1 MGFRRMIIKSE
12 GLALLFHTDIHQRDV
27 SVRKREKSEMAVR
40 MVVFQ
45 IILLL
50 GSMNAFVKAV
60 GLVNGQDGTRIQT

>member
-1 MGFRRMIIKSE
+1 MGFPRIIIKSE
-12 GLALLFHTDIHQRDV
+12 GLALLFHTDIHQREV
-27 SVRKREKSEMAVR
+27 CEKEKSEMAVR

-45 IILLL
+45 IIVLL